1 LYQQKETDMNTI
13 TFDLKLNVGDTC
25 YVISDGK
32 IKKCIV
38 ERIFVEY
45 ETTAYNGSSLCKTY
59 ALKHADGTSM
69 PNNGRFDESEIWA
82 TKEELIKHIEEL

>member
-1 LYQQKETDMNTI
+1 MKTI
-13 TFDLKLNVGDTC
+13 TFDLKLDVGDTC

-38 ERIFVEY
+38 ERICVNY
-45 ETTAYNGSSLCKTY
+45 ETTAHGGSVLCKTY
-59 ALKHADGTSM
+59 TLVHADSSCGLL
-69 PNNGRFDESEIWA
+69 PNGAYNESEIWA

>member
-1 LYQQKETDMNTI
+1 MKAI
-13 TFDLKLNVGDTC
+13 TFILKLDVGDTC

-38 ERIFVEY
+38 ERISVDY
-45 ETTAYNGSSLCKTY
+45 ETTAHGGSTICKTY
-59 ALKHADGTSM
+59 TLMHADSSYGLL
-69 PNNGRFDESEIWA
+69 PNGCFNENEIWA

>member
-1 LYQQKETDMNTI
+1 MKTI
-13 TFDLKLNVGDTC
+13 SFDLKLDVGDTC

-38 ERIFVEY
+38 ERICVNY
-45 ETTAYNGSSLCKTY
+45 ETTAHGGFTLCKTY
-59 ALKHADGTSM
+59 TLVHADSSYGLL
-69 PNNGRFDESEIWA
+69 PNGSFNESEIWA